1 MISGTIA
8 ALYSR
13 YSYNYY
19 AGESLTM
26 SEMERIEISCPECKA
41 TQVTQ
46 VWRSLNPCL
55 DPEDKKLLFAGKI
68 NLFNCERCSYEAFIP
83 IDFIYHDTAQQFCVQ
98 VYSPHSMDDAEFINS
113 FTAEGLPTWINTLGN
128 LGKQASY
135 LLRPHIV
142 FDMGELTRYVKFR
155 DRLAAK
161 QSELPE
167 KKAAA

>member
-1 MISGTIA
+1 
-8 ALYSR
+8 
-13 YSYNYY
+13 
-19 AGESLTM
+19 
-26 SEMERIEISCPECKA
+26 
-41 TQVTQ
+41 
-46 VWRSLNPCL
+46 
-55 DPEDKKLLFAGKI
+55 
-68 NLFNCERCSYEAFIP
+68 
-83 IDFIYHDTAQQFCVQ
+83 
-98 VYSPHSMDDAEFINS
+98 MDDAEFINS